1 MIAQEDLKSLK
12 RLPIISSILALV
24 MGIII
29 IIMGITAFSQFIYA
43 ELMYV
48 IIGLMLVIFSALT
61 ALGVSRA
68 KTKVKAGEACIT
80 FGWWVFSAGVGGI
93 MVYVAPFFSQGAPT
107 TGVIAAIA
115 SGLAVI
121 FGLLIII
128 HAKTKLGVPLT
139 V

>member
-1 MIAQEDLKSLK
+1 MIAQENLKSLK
-12 RLPIISSILALV
+12 RIPIISSIIALV

-29 IIMGITAFSQFIYA
+29 IIMGVTVFAGFIYA

-48 IIGLMLVIFSALT
+48 IVGLMVVIFSALT

-68 KTKVKAGEACIT
+68 KTKVKAGEACIN

-107 TGVIAAIA
+107 IGVIAAIA
-115 SGLAVI
+115 SSLSMI